1 MKRVDRHDDA
11 VAGLALDAA
20 HVNCDMQHADLADDT
35 AFMPVDLHERQGAE
49 KDPAQAAQN
58 EAQAVAEARD
68 AAVAA
73 LAEAVVPADGDNG
86 DRRILARS
94 PHGAVA
100 CRVALRQDAQLLHM
114 RLGIADGAQLCVE
127 GHAAKNGRAEPYAV
141 AMHLRKAQE
150 GRRIAAVHRPG
161 LEAGLADG

>member
-58 EAQAVAEARD
+58 EAQSRKRVM
-68 AAVAA
+68 
-73 LAEAVVPADGDNG
+73 PPSQ
-86 DRRILARS
+86 RS
-94 PHGAVA
+94 
-100 CRVALRQDAQLLHM
+100 
-114 RLGIADGAQLCVE
+114 
-127 GHAAKNGRAEPYAV
+127 
-141 AMHLRKAQE
+141 RKPLYQPMGTMAT
-150 GRRIAAVHRPG
+150 GVSSRAVHMAP
-161 LEAGLADG
+161 

>member
-73 LAEAVVPADGDNG
+73 LAEAVVPADGDMESCV
-86 DRRILARS
+86 RS
-94 PHGAVA
+94 LSISVISRGKPTTV
-100 CRVALRQDAQLLHM
+100 
-114 RLGIADGAQLCVE
+114 
-127 GHAAKNGRAEPYAV
+127 K
-141 AMHLRKAQE
+141 
-150 GRRIAAVHRPG
+150 
-161 LEAGLADG
+161 